1 MRAKGT
7 ALYVAE
13 PPASYLVRPPT
24 VVDCSVLVALLFDE
38 PWRDAAAQ
46 LVDGRALHAP
56 WLLDHEIASV
66 AEKKRRAG
74 VDNDVTAAAVA
85 AYMQYDITMHRT
97 APDAVLSLAASYML
111 SAYDAAYLAL
121 ASQLRAP
128 LVTFDHK
135 LGKAAVRHLGSLE

>member
-85 AYMQYDITMHRT
+85 AYMQFDITMHRT

-135 LGKAAVRHLGSLE
+135 LGKVAVRHLGSLE